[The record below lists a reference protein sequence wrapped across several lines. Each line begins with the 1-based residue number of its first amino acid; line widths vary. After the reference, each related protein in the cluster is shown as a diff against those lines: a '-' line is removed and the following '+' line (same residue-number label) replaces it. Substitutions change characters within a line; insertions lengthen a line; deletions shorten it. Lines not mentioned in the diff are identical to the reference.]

1 MMRDANKFVSW
12 CNGTL
17 LSLFAKLFLP
27 FTFPGHTSIIKTK
40 DPHKERL
47 EVDLI
52 MAKNYAKF
60 WRAG

>member
-1 MMRDANKFVSW
+1 MMRDANNFVSW

-27 FTFPGHTSIIKTK
+27 FTFPDHTLIIKKKK

-47 EVDLI
+47 EVDMKEWL
-52 MAKNYAKF
+52 
-60 WRAG
+60 